1 MAHLLMPEPTDAA
14 MIRSILVVCLGNRCR
29 SPMAADLLRQA
40 LPGCSISSAGLA
52 PPVGAGADPRV
63 IRLLAKEGLDLAPH
77 RARELDAAMV
87 AGADLVLVMDSEQRA
102 WLEDL
107 YPDARGKTYRLCEAG
122 QADIPDPYGG
132 SQAMFLIVLGLIR
145 QGVQAWSAQIQ
156 SEAQSTR
163 YGEAT

>member
-1 MAHLLMPEPTDAA
+1 MLLEPLKPDEAA

-40 LPGCSISSAGLA
+40 LPGCSITSAGLA

-77 RARELDAAMV
+77 RARELDADMV
-87 AGADLVLVMDSEQRA
+87 DDADLVLVMDNEQRE
-102 WLEDL
+102 WLEER
-107 YPDARGKTYRLCEAG
+107 YPQARGKTFRLCEAAR
-122 QADIPDPYGG
+122 ADIPDPYGG

-145 QGVQAWSAQIQ
+145 EGVQAWSARIQ
-156 SEAQSTR
+156 SEAQATR